1 VRDVNARSLHATA
14 RRSPRARHLAAWLLA
29 PAALCL
35 APDAQAQVACEL
47 DVAPMSFGDYD
58 TLSPAG
64 SPVTGSVTVT
74 CRLLD
79 PNAAERISY
88 SIALGPGSG
97 SYARRA
103 MHAAGTAETLAYNIH
118 LRGVSPGTVWGDG
131 TGGTVT
137 ASGSMTINKNS
148 DRRPLVLP
156 LIGVIP
162 PLQTVAP
169 GLYAD
174 TLTVTVTWN

>member
-1 VRDVNARSLHATA
+1 VRPL
-14 RRSPRARHLAAWLLA
+14 PRPAGLAAWLLA
-29 PAALCL
+29 PAALCFVAL
-35 APDAQAQVACEL
+35 DARAQVACEL
-47 DVAPMSFGDYD
+47 DVAPVSFGDYD

-64 SPVTGSVTVT
+64 SQVTGSVTVT

-103 MHAAGTAETLAYNIH
+103 MRGAGAADVLGYNIH
-118 LRGVSPGTVWGDG
+118 LRSVSPATVWGDG
-131 TGGTVT
+131 TGGSVT
-137 ASGSMTINKNS
+137 ASGAMTINKNS

-169 GLYAD
+169 GLYSD